1 MKLFKYHLVLFL
13 IVFCAH
19 YQLRAQSISAQVSGK
34 RVQVGVPFEF
44 AVVISGA
51 TTNYNQPNLRD
62 FDVVSGPN
70 QSSSIQNIN
79 GVMNQQY
86 VFSYALVA
94 RKEGRYLIPSANA
107 IVNGQRLETQPI
119 SIEVVRNAGSGQQA
133 EEETRKTGSDLF
145 IKTTISKA
153 KCYLGEQIL
162 ISQKVYCRNQII
174 GYQKSPQP
182 SYDGFYSQPQE
193 SPTKSQLVM
202 ENVDGVQYYTHEVL
216 RVLATA
222 NKAGRITLN
231 PVQAEVVVR
240 RQSARAARS
249 LWEQLM
255 GGGGYEDVALTAMSK
270 PAVIEVLPL
279 PEAGKPDNFNGAVG
293 VFTSKVE
300 LSKTQLKANE
310 ALNLKFTIS
319 GKGNLRFLETPK
331 LQLPESFES
340 YDPKVTETATGK
352 LFDFLIIPRREGNYE
367 LSGLDFSYFNLDS
380 KKYVNLTGPTFNV
393 QVSPGKAGGQDAQV
407 YAPQSQVKETENDIR
422 YIKKGNFELDKTET
436 DFFNS
441 FAHLLLILLP
451 LLGLSAALILKH
463 QHRKNNSDIVMVN
476 QRKAASVARKRL
488 VNAEKM
494 MREKRKDEFY
504 TEVLLAL
511 TNYLSFRLNIH
522 VADLSKEKVQTVFL
536 EKQIDLS
543 TNEKLLQ
550 TLQTCEYAKYAPGS
564 VSGDLEQV
572 YKNTVD
578 LVTEIENQLN
588 RKK

>member
-1 MKLFKYHLVLFL
+1 
-13 IVFCAH
+13 
-19 YQLRAQSISAQVSGK
+19 
-34 RVQVGVPFEF
+34 
-44 AVVISGA
+44 
-51 TTNYNQPNLRD
+51 
-62 FDVVSGPN
+62 
-70 QSSSIQNIN
+70 
-79 GVMNQQY
+79 
-86 VFSYALVA
+86 
-94 RKEGRYLIPSANA
+94 
-107 IVNGQRLETQPI
+107 
-119 SIEVVRNAGSGQQA
+119 
-133 EEETRKTGSDLF
+133 
-145 IKTTISKA
+145 
-153 KCYLGEQIL
+153 
-162 ISQKVYCRNQII
+162 
-174 GYQKSPQP
+174 
-182 SYDGFYSQPQE
+182 
-193 SPTKSQLVM
+193 M

-222 NKAGRITLN
+222 NKAGKITLN

-255 GGGGYEDVALTAMSK
+255 GGGGYEDVAVTAVSK
-270 PAVIEVLPL
+270 PLVIEVLAL

-300 LSKTQLKANE
+300 LSKTELKANE

-367 LSGLDFSYFNLDS
+367 LTGLDFSYFNLDS
-380 KKYVNLTGPTFNV
+380 KKYVNLTGPSFNV
-393 QVSPGKAGGQDAQV
+393 HVSPGKAGGQDAQV
-407 YAPQSQVKETENDIR
+407 YRPQSQVKETENDIR

-441 FAHLLLILLP
+441 FVHLLLILLP
-451 LLGLSAALILKH
+451 LLGLSAALILNH
-463 QHRKNNSDIVMVN
+463 QYRKNNSDLVMVN

-494 MREKRKDEFY
+494 MREKRKDDFY

-522 VADLSKEKVQTVFL
+522 VADLSKEKVQGVFL

-543 TNEKLLQ
+543 TIEKLLQ
-550 TLQTCEYAKYAPGS
+550 TLQTCEYAKYAPGA